1 MAIALEQVDP
11 AHAHPVLRDALHAL
25 LAALLVR
32 RLAARHLPARDVLLA
47 VLPRRHLVQ
56 VVRQRL
62 EHVAHEQR
70 APVRA
75 AHGQAPP
82 RELRVADVHLRER
95 GRLAHLAEEV
105 LVDLVLRELAAVGA
119 RVADDDE
126 LDGLG
131 DVELDA
137 ERALALVC
145 VVRAELP
152 VQARLVDAD
161 GGALGSGGRRG
172 RTWYGYSRGNVCDAC
187 MQARR
192 GK

>member
-1 MAIALEQVDP
+1 MAIALEQVDS

-75 AHGQAPP
+75 AHGQAPA
-82 RELRVADVHLRER
+82 RELWVADVHLRER

-126 LDGLG
+126 LDWLG

-137 ERALALVC
+137 ERALALVR

-152 VQARLVDAD
+152 VQARLIDAD
-161 GGALGSGGRRG
+161 GGALGSGGRCG
-172 RTWYGYSRGNVCDAC
+172 RTWYGYSKGERV
-187 MQARR
+187 
-192 GK
+192 

>member
-1 MAIALEQVDP
+1 M
-11 AHAHPVLRDALHAL
+11 
-25 LAALLVR
+25 
-32 RLAARHLPARDVLLA
+32 
-47 VLPRRHLVQ
+47 
-56 VVRQRL
+56 
-62 EHVAHEQR
+62 
-70 APVRA
+70 
-75 AHGQAPP
+75 
-82 RELRVADVHLRER
+82 
-95 GRLAHLAEEV
+95 
-105 LVDLVLRELAAVGA
+105 LRELAAVGA

-137 ERALALVC
+137 ERALALVG